1 MTSYTMINY
10 TMTLSIILFIFGACI
25 GSFLN
30 VCIFRI
36 PLKKSIVF
44 PASFCPECKKNI
56 PYFCNIPILSYI
68 FLQGQCK
75 YCKTHI
81 SLRYPLVELLTAVF
95 TVFLFLNF
103 NLTFPMFFWL
113 SFVCVLIVVS
123 FIDFDHQIIP
133 DVISIPGMVIFA
145 SSAFFLPEMSIKDVL
160 MGIFAGG
167 GILYIVALVY
177 FKLRKKQ
184 GMGGGDI
191 KLLAMIGAA
200 MGIKGVMFT
209 LFFGSLFGTAAGIF
223 SIFLAKAGERHFKIP
238 FGPYL
243 SAGAV
248 LYIFYGSQMIQWYI
262 HRLAY

>member
-1 MTSYTMINY
+1 
-10 TMTLSIILFIFGACI
+10 
-25 GSFLN
+25 
-30 VCIFRI
+30 
-36 PLKKSIVF
+36 
-44 PASFCPECKKNI
+44 
-56 PYFCNIPILSYI
+56 
-68 FLQGQCK
+68 
-75 YCKTHI
+75 
-81 SLRYPLVELLTAVF
+81 
-95 TVFLFLNF
+95 
-103 NLTFPMFFWL
+103 
-113 SFVCVLIVVS
+113 
-123 FIDFDHQIIP
+123 
-133 DVISIPGMVIFA
+133 
-145 SSAFFLPEMSIKDVL
+145 MSIKDAL

>member
-1 MTSYTMINY
+1 MINY

-36 PLKKSIVF
+36 PIKKSIVF
-44 PASFCPECKKNI
+44 PGSFCPGCKKSI
-56 PYFCNIPILSYI
+56 PFYCNIPIVSYI
-68 FLQGQCK
+68 VLQGRCK

-81 SLRYPLVELLTAVF
+81 SLRYPLIELLTAVF
-95 TVFLFLNF
+95 TVFLFFNF
-103 NLTFPMFFWL
+103 GLTSSMFFWL
-113 SFVCVLIVVS
+113 GFVCVLIVVS

-133 DVISIPGMVIFA
+133 DVISIPGIFIFA
-145 SSAFFLPEMSIKDVL
+145 SSAFFIPEMSIIDVL
-160 MGIFAGG
+160 IGIFAGG
-167 GILYIVALVY
+167 GVLYAIAFVY
-177 FKLRKKQ
+177 FTIRKKQ

-200 MGIKGVMFT
+200 MGVKGVLFT
-209 LFFGSLFGTAAGIF
+209 LFTGSLFGTIAGIF
-223 SIFLAKAGERHFKIP
+223 SIFLTKTGDRHFKIP

-248 LYIFYGSQMIQWYI
+248 LYIFYGDQMIQWYI
-262 HRLAY
+262 QRMAY